1 MNRIKIAQIGVG
13 HDHSD
18 LITSL
23 IRQSDIF
30 DVKGFCVCD
39 GEESHYELVRDQF
52 FSGATRVTLDDIL
65 NDPELDAVAIE
76 TTEANLT
83 KYARLA
89 LEKGL
94 HVHMDKPG
102 SADHAAFTEM
112 VRLAEKKNLVF
123 HVGYMYRYNPA
134 VEYAREVV
142 KSGKLG
148 TVYSVEA
155 QMNGLHSAE
164 KRQWMDSFPGGM
176 QFFLGCHLI
185 DLIVQ
190 LQGIPS
196 EIIPCNKET
205 GFDGVMATDFGMT
218 VFRYPNGISFAK
230 ACDAEPGGFARR
242 QLVICGEKGT
252 LEIRPMEKYIV
263 PAPDEKNMYTAIR
276 EVYYDKAAKLGWN
289 YDGEYRQ
296 LDPFNRYDHMTR
308 SLASYIRGEAKNPW
322 TYDYEIALH
331 EIISRACG
339 TL

>member
-1 MNRIKIAQIGVG
+1 
-13 HDHSD
+13 
-18 LITSL
+18 
-23 IRQSDIF
+23 
-30 DVKGFCVCD
+30 
-39 GEESHYELVRDQF
+39 
-52 FSGATRVTLDDIL
+52 
-65 NDPELDAVAIE
+65 
-76 TTEANLT
+76 
-83 KYARLA
+83 
-89 LEKGL
+89 
-94 HVHMDKPG
+94 
-102 SADHAAFTEM
+102 
-112 VRLAEKKNLVF
+112 
-123 HVGYMYRYNPA
+123 MYRYNPA

-142 KSGKLG
+142 RSGKLG
-148 TVYSVEA
+148 TIYSVDA

-164 KRQWMDSFPGGM
+164 KRQWMELFPGGM

-190 LQGIPS
+190 LQGIPN

-205 GFDGVMATDFGMT
+205 GFDGVTATDFGMT
-218 VFRYPNGISFAK
+218 VFKYPNGISFAK

-242 QLVICGEKGT
+242 QLVVCGEKGT

-308 SLASYIRGEAKNPW
+308 SFASYIRGEAKNPW

>member
-1 MNRIKIAQIGVG
+1 
-13 HDHSD
+13 
-18 LITSL
+18 
-23 IRQSDIF
+23 
-30 DVKGFCVCD
+30 
-39 GEESHYELVRDQF
+39 
-52 FSGATRVTLDDIL
+52 
-65 NDPELDAVAIE
+65 
-76 TTEANLT
+76 
-83 KYARLA
+83 
-89 LEKGL
+89 
-94 HVHMDKPG
+94 MDKPG

-205 GFDGVMATDFGMT
+205 GFDGVTATDFGMT
-218 VFRYPNGISFAK
+218 VFKYPNGVSFAK

-296 LDPFNRYDHMTR
+296 LDPFNRYHLFESSLRRNDPLGLHLSAGLRPASEPGCRQLQGSSRNGTEAGRFHAAERWLKTR
-308 SLASYIRGEAKNPW
+308 IERCGPARCRVEHASRRE
-322 TYDYEIALH
+322 
-331 EIISRACG
+331 
-339 TL
+339 

>member
-1 MNRIKIAQIGVG
+1 MNAQQAVVAALRHKTIIPAFNIPYLPMVEPVVQAII
-13 HDHSD
+13 DENSVAMVQVAR
-18 LITSL
+18 LEWEKFES
-23 IRQSDIF
+23 QS
-30 DVKGFCVCD
+30 
-39 GEESHYELVRDQF
+39 
-52 FSGATRVTLDDIL
+52 
-65 NDPELDAVAIE
+65 PEAVAKE
-76 TTEANLT
+76 
-83 KYARLA
+83 
-89 LEKGL
+89 
-94 HVHMDKPG
+94 
-102 SADHAAFTEM
+102 
-112 VRLAEKKNLVF
+112 
-123 HVGYMYRYNPA
+123 YMYRYNPA

-205 GFDGVMATDFGMT
+205 GFDGVTATDFGMT
-218 VFRYPNGISFAK
+218 VFKYPNGISFAK

-242 QLVICGEKGT
+242 QLVVCGEKGT